1 MTVTE
6 LSFLSKEE
14 IKFRDEARSFVQRN
28 LTPHAEDIEQGKL
41 EAWDILRKFGKAGYL
56 GSRYPVE
63 FGGTGKG
70 LMYEVL
76 VTEEICAV
84 HAGLDMARVA
94 SCILFAHPVYE
105 FGTEAQKKKYLT
117 PVAKGEKIGAL
128 GITEPNVGSDV
139 AGTETRAEKQGD
151 SYVIN
156 GQKRF
161 ITNGP
166 VADFLLCYT
175 VTDPKVKAK
184 QGMTAFI
191 VETKSKGFEVVEEYD
206 LLGMHGAHVGR
217 LAFNDLEVP
226 KENILGD
233 VNGGFR
239 VVMAGLNAERTIL
252 AAEMNGVARAAMEEA
267 IHYSNYRVQFHRK
280 IREFEGISFKIA
292 DMAMK
297 LEAARLLTFKAAR
310 IIDSNQPATKDAAI
324 AKLFACETAIESASQ
339 ALQVLGGIGYTK
351 QKPVERYLRDAR
363 LMTIGGGTA
372 EILRYLIQREVFK
385 EYDL

>member
-1 MTVTE
+1 MTI
-6 LSFLSKEE
+6 LSFLTEDE
-14 IKFRDEARSFVQRN
+14 IKFQQKVRDFVQRN
-28 LTPHAEDIEQGKL
+28 LTPVAEDIEQGKL
-41 EAWDILRKFGKAGYL
+41 EAWDVLRKFGKAGYL
-56 GSRYPVE
+56 GSRYPPE
-63 FGGTGKG
+63 YGGIGKG

-84 HAGLDMARVA
+84 HAGFDMARVA

-105 FGTEAQKKKYLT
+105 FGTEAQKKKYLK
-117 PVAKGEKIGAL
+117 PIAKGEKIGAL

-151 SYVIN
+151 SYIIN

-166 VADFLLCYT
+166 IADYLLCYT

-217 LAFNDLEVP
+217 LALNDVEVP
-226 KENILGD
+226 EENILGEH
-233 VNGGFR
+233 NEGFG
-239 VVMAGLNAERTIL
+239 VVMAGLDAERTIL

-267 IHYSNYRVQFHRK
+267 IHYSNFRVQFRRK

-310 IIDSNQPATKDAAI
+310 MIDAGQRATKDAAI
-324 AKLFACETAIESASQ
+324 AKLYACEKAIESATD

-351 QKPVERYLRDAR
+351 QKPVERFLRDAR

>member
-14 IKFRDEARSFVQRN
+14 IHFRDEARSFVQRN

-63 FGGTGKG
+63 FGGTGRG

-139 AGTETRAEKQGD
+139 AATETRAEKQGD

-156 GQKRF
+156 GEKRF

-191 VETKSKGFEVVEEYD
+191 VETKSKGYEVVEEYD
-206 LLGMHGAHVGR
+206 LMGMHGAHVGR
-217 LAFNDLEVP
+217 MAFKDLVVP
-226 KENILGD
+226 EENILGD

-239 VVMAGLNAERTIL
+239 VVMAGLDAERTIL

-267 IHYSNYRVQFHRK
+267 IHYSNYRVQFRRK
-280 IREFEGISFKIA
+280 IREFEGVSFKIA

-310 IIDSNQPATKDAAI
+310 MIDADQPATKDAAI

>member
-6 LSFLSKEE
+6 LAFLSKEE
-14 IKFRDEARSFVQRN
+14 TKFRDEARSFVQRN
-28 LTPHAEDIEQGKL
+28 LTPHAEDVEQGKL

-151 SYVIN
+151 CYVIN

-226 KENILGD
+226 EENILGD

-280 IREFEGISFKIA
+280 IRQFEGVSFKIA

-310 IIDSNQPATKDAAI
+310 IIDANQPATKDAAI

>member
-14 IKFRDEARSFVQRN
+14 IQFRDEARSFVQRN

-63 FGGTGKG
+63 FGGTGRG

-105 FGTEAQKKKYLT
+105 FGTKAQKKKYLT

-139 AGTETRAEKQGD
+139 AATETRAEKQGD

-156 GQKRF
+156 GEKRF

-191 VETKSKGFEVVEEYD
+191 VETKSKGYEVVEEYD
-206 LLGMHGAHVGR
+206 LMGMHGAHVGR
-217 LAFNDLEVP
+217 MAFKDMVVP
-226 KENILGD
+226 EENILGD

-239 VVMAGLNAERTIL
+239 VVMAGLDAERTIL

-267 IHYSNYRVQFHRK
+267 IHYSNYRIQFRRK
-280 IREFEGISFKIA
+280 IREFEGVSFKIA
-292 DMAMK
+292 DMATK

-310 IIDSNQPATKDAAI
+310 MIDANQPATKDAAI